1 MLTAEAS
8 KLTAEASKL
17 TAEASKLTAEASKL
31 TAEASKLTVEA
42 SKLTAETS
50 RMTAETS
57 RMTAETSRMTAE
69 ASTTE
74 ARDGRGKAM
83 ASVLYQSIETLSK
96 DKGID
101 PEIVVGAV
109 EDAIALATRKY
120 YKTTESM
127 RAEMDRE
134 TGEIRAYVF
143 KTVVETPEQ
152 VEDETNQI
160 SLEKAREMAPE
171 VEVGGELRFYKD
183 TTPLGRIAAQMA
195 KQVIFQKVREAERDT
210 VFNEYNHRAGEV
222 LNATVKRLE
231 PMDTIF
237 DLGKAEAR
245 MPKREQSRLEQF
257 AVGERVR
264 VVLLRVDRA
273 AKGPQVIVSR
283 AAPGLVSSLFQSE
296 VPEIYD
302 GTVTIRAIAREA
314 GERTK
319 IAVMSRDK
327 DVDPVGA
334 CVGMKGMRVQSII
347 RELRGEKIDIIEY
360 SEEITTFAEKALQ
373 PAKVSRVSITDLGE
387 KQIEVIVDDTQLSL
401 AIGKKG
407 QNVRLAAKLLQWKI
421 DIKSEEEKRQEVEQQ
436 MTAMSGGPTT
446 PIEQVTELGE
456 QILEKLIAAGIT
468 TIEELADMTPEQLEE
483 VPGIGEKTVEK
494 ISTAVRHY
502 FGQYEEGEERPAV
515 AAIAAAS
522 EIEGDAA
529 EASAD
534 AEVSHPDHA
543 RDVEASLGSEASTE
557 DNIIAAEE
565 STGEAEE
572 SMLSEKLSGT
582 TEERLAEEAAEFGEA
597 QELNGVSTDDL
608 IAAEDR
614 ASMSDANDD
623 ADAREEKIELE
634 NDEVDNLAVQANEVS
649 DEGIDTD
656 GHDRG

>member
-1 MLTAEAS
+1 
-8 KLTAEASKL
+8 
-17 TAEASKLTAEASKL
+17 
-31 TAEASKLTVEA
+31 
-42 SKLTAETS
+42 
-50 RMTAETS
+50 
-57 RMTAETSRMTAE
+57 
-69 ASTTE
+69 
-74 ARDGRGKAM
+74 M
-83 ASVLYQSIETLSK
+83 ASPLYQTIEVLSR
-96 DKGID
+96 DKGIE

-120 YKTTESM
+120 YKTQENM
-127 RAEMDRE
+127 RAELDKE
-134 TGEIRAYVF
+134 TGEIRAYIY

-152 VEDETNQI
+152 IEDPVNQI
-160 SLEKAREMAPE
+160 SLEEARELAPE
-171 VEVGGELRFYKD
+171 VEIGGEIRYYKPTD
-183 TTPLGRIAAQMA
+183 VLGRIAAQMA

-231 PMDTIF
+231 PMDVIF

-283 AAPGLVSSLFQSE
+283 AAPALVQSLFQGE

-347 RELRGEKIDIIEY
+347 RELRGEKIDIIEF

-387 KQIEVIVDDTQLSL
+387 KQLEVIVDDTQLSL

-407 QNVRLAAKLLQWKI
+407 QNVRLAAKLLSWKI

-436 MTAMSGGPTT
+436 MQAMSGGPTT
-446 PIEQVTELGE
+446 PIEQVGELGE
-456 QILEKLIAAGIT
+456 AIIQKLVAAGIT
-468 TIEELADMTPEQLEE
+468 TVEALADMTPEQLEE
-483 VPGIGEKTVEK
+483 IPGIGEKTVER
-494 ISTAVRHY
+494 ISIAVRHY
-502 FGQYEEGEERPAV
+502 FGHVEEGEEASAGEETALEGE
-515 AAIAAAS
+515 AAETAAADTENPATGS
-522 EIEGDAA
+522 AEVPTPRAAAATAEAGLENAREALEEAEMERAAEAENDGLAAGKEPSDARAEADAETQSMTAAELAVDNVPPADAA
-529 EASAD
+529 E
-534 AEVSHPDHA
+534 
-543 RDVEASLGSEASTE
+543 
-557 DNIIAAEE
+557 IAQL
-565 STGEAEE
+565 EAEE
-572 SMLSEKLSGT
+572 GS
-582 TEERLAEEAAEFGEA
+582 A
-597 QELNGVSTDDL
+597 
-608 IAAEDR
+608 DR
-614 ASMSDANDD
+614 
-623 ADAREEKIELE
+623 
-634 NDEVDNLAVQANEVS
+634 DNE
-649 DEGIDTD
+649 
-656 GHDRG
+656 